1 MRYVLSG
8 AAIMAALLT
17 QQAPAAGNSAPAAS
31 GERVYAKNCASCHRR
46 EDPRLGDKAA
56 WKPLIARGK
65 DALVDSVIK
74 GTKKMPHHGGK
85 PRLPREDIEAAVNYM
100 IEKSK

>member
-1 MRYVLSG
+1 MRYVLPG
-8 AAIMAALLT
+8 IAIIFASAT
-17 QQAPAAGNSAPAAS
+17 QQAPAAGHSASAAA
-31 GERVYAKNCASCHRR
+31 GEQIYAKNCASCHRK
-46 EDPRLGDKAA
+46 ENPRLGDKSA

-85 PRLPREDIEAAVNYM
+85 PHLSREDIEAAVSYM